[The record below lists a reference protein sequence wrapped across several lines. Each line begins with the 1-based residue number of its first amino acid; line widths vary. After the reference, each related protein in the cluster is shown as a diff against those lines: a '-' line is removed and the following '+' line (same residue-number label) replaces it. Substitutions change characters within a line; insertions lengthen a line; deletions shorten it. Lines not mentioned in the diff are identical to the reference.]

1 MVANATPDELLLLA
15 RLAEGGEEPFVAL
28 RAQLERARV
37 VARTESPAGIV
48 VELGVPDDAPRVEPA
63 RFEVYDVG
71 FAIAGGAS
79 SGFATL
85 RLDEGVVVELEVA
98 PDDGDWP
105 VGARVAEVAWTR
117 FIEGDDTTEA
127 HFERVPE
134 RDLQQLRWTLAEQ
147 AASST
152 SSGEP
157 GDLET
162 DDPGAIDLAS
172 HPQSTIVLPLLC
184 PLAVM
189 VDAAFAPEGGVPDDP
204 LAADPGLERPGSL
217 AAAADLGA
225 FVLDALPDVIDP
237 SIAAEW
243 LGAPH
248 LDLPVP
254 ALVRRWKAW
263 VARAHPDPV
272 LAAVAAALAAAG
284 RPRGL
289 LDPAARPLAREL
301 FHVARKAG
309 ILTWAEAHAHA
320 RAWWG
325 GGAAGMWALAV
336 RSLAARVEEE
346 ALAADALPDDA
357 PAPPGTPAP
366 PPAPHDA
373 HASRHD
379 REPRELAALREELD
393 RARTELQQLRQEATK
408 LRVEASQLR
417 RSRAELRE
425 RLEGLEAES
434 APLRRSRDQLDR
446 YARALQAQLAER
458 NEAAAAGHP
467 DQIPDLPEGGWPDDL
482 LAGLHVILCT
492 GQDRGGARKA
502 MADALRLAGAEVT
515 VYEATGRMPD
525 RFPAEAVVVCDVRFI
540 GHAAADRVRVAAAR
554 GGSEVLEV
562 RAGEGGIVRAVA
574 RGCQR
579 ID

>member
-1 MVANATPDELLLLA
+1 MVANATPDESLLLA
-15 RLAEGGEEPFVAL
+15 RLADGGEEPFVAL

-37 VARTESPAGIV
+37 AARTESPAGIV
-48 VELGVPDDAPRVEPA
+48 VELGVPDDAPRLAPA

-71 FAIAGGAS
+71 FAIAGGGG

-85 RLDEGVVVELEVA
+85 RVDEGVVVELEVV

-105 VGARVAEVAWTR
+105 VGARIADVAWTR
-117 FIEGDDTTEA
+117 FVEGDDATEA
-127 HFERVPE
+127 RFERVPE

-147 AASST
+147 AASSAA
-152 SSGEP
+152 P
-157 GDLET
+157 GQAPDS
-162 DDPGAIDLAS
+162 DAGDPGLVDLAG

-189 VDAAFAPEGGVPDDP
+189 VDAAFAPEGGIPDDP

-254 ALVRRWKAW
+254 AVVRRWKAW

-272 LAAVAAALAAAG
+272 IAAVAAALAAAG
-284 RPRGL
+284 RPHGL
-289 LDPAARPLAREL
+289 LDAAARPLAREL

-325 GGAAGMWALAV
+325 SGAAGMWALAV

-346 ALAADALPDDA
+346 ALAADALPHD
-357 PAPPGTPAP
+357 TPAP
-366 PPAPHDA
+366 PVTSAPPPHEA
-373 HASRHD
+373 HVSRHD

-482 LAGLHVILCT
+482 LAGMHVILCT

-515 VYEATGRMPD
+515 VYEANGRMPD

-574 RGCQR
+574 RGCGR

>member
-1 MVANATPDELLLLA
+1 MVANATPDESLLLA
-15 RLAEGGEEPFVAL
+15 RLADGGEEPFVAL

-37 VARTESPAGIV
+37 AARTESPAGIV
-48 VELGVPDDAPRVEPA
+48 VELGVPDDAPRVAPA
-63 RFEVYDVG
+63 DFEVNDVG
-71 FAIAGGAS
+71 FAIAGGGG

-85 RLDEGVVVELEVA
+85 RVDEGVVVELEVA

-105 VGARVAEVAWTR
+105 VGARIADVAWTR
-117 FIEGDDTTEA
+117 FVEGDDATEA
-127 HFERVPE
+127 RFERVPE

-147 AASST
+147 AASSAT
-152 SSGEP
+152 P
-157 GDLET
+157 AKAADPDA
-162 DDPGAIDLAS
+162 DDPGLVDLAG

-189 VDAAFAPEGGVPDDP
+189 VDAAFAPESGIPDDP

-254 ALVRRWKAW
+254 AVVRRWKAW

-272 LAAVAAALAAAG
+272 IAAVAAALAAAG
-284 RPRGL
+284 RPHGL
-289 LDPAARPLAREL
+289 LDAAARPLAREL

-325 GGAAGMWALAV
+325 SGAAEMWALAV

-346 ALAADALPDDA
+346 ALAAEALPDD
-357 PAPPGTPAP
+357 TPAP
-366 PPAPHDA
+366 PATSAPPPPHEA
-373 HASRHD
+373 HVSRHD

-515 VYEATGRMPD
+515 VYEANGRMPD

-574 RGCQR
+574 RGCGR